1 MPHRLHTAVALTFTL
16 FALASCASHCRRQA
30 EASKPEDTST
40 AQSDPNADPIVE
52 PEPTAET
59 GTIPLGQACGPG
71 IGACDAAGYCA
82 FPPANVCGDGG
93 VAGVCEA
100 RARGCQKDCKGVC
113 GCDGKRYCNAC
124 SAENRGISVRN
135 AGRCAE

>member
-1 MPHRLHTAVALTFTL
+1 MPHRLATALTLTFTL
-16 FALASCASHCRRQA
+16 FALAACASQCRRHA
-30 EASKPEDTST
+30 ATPEDTST
-40 AQSDPNADPIVE
+40 TTPTDPAADPIIE
-52 PEPTAET
+52 PELGPET

-71 IGACDAAGYCA
+71 LGACDAAGYCA
-82 FPPANVCGDGG
+82 FPASNLCGDGG